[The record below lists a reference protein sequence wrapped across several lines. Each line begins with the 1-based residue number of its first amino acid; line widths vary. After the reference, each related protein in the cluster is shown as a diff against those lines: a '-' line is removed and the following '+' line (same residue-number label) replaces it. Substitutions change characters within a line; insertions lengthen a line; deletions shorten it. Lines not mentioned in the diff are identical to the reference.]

1 MAFRVDFSVRCCTF
15 IRAPV
20 AVVHVEMPAHRLEVA
35 MPEPTDIDRSRD
47 GVVTARRRLGRVPTL
62 ALALLVPLAA
72 LATVAVTLLVTDD
85 PTTSAAAAPGTHA
98 SGTAIAI
105 ENFRFSPDPITV
117 KAGTTVT
124 VTNRDGTVHTLTA
137 DDGGFDTGDLDGGAT
152 ATITLA
158 APGTHRYFC
167 DVHNYMTGT
176 IEVR

>member
-1 MAFRVDFSVRCCTF
+1 MAFRADFSFRCGSF
-15 IRAPV
+15 IRSSV
-20 AVVHVEMPAHRLEVA
+20 AVVHVETPADRLEAAV
-35 MPEPTDIDRSRD
+35 PLPTDIDR
-47 GVVTARRRLGRVPTL
+47 TPRRRLRRVPTL

-72 LATVAVTLLVTDD
+72 LATVAVTLNVTDD
-85 PTTSAAAAPGTHA
+85 PTTSAAASPGTGA

-117 KAGTTVT
+117 EAGTTVT

-137 DDGGFDTGDLDGGAT
+137 DDGGFDTGDLGGGAS
-152 ATITLA
+152 ATIRIAT
-158 APGTHRYFC
+158 PGTHRYFC

>member
-1 MAFRVDFSVRCCTF
+1 
-15 IRAPV
+15 
-20 AVVHVEMPAHRLEVA
+20 
-35 MPEPTDIDRSRD
+35 
-47 GVVTARRRLGRVPTL
+47 VTARRRLGRVPTL

-85 PTTSAAAAPGTHA
+85 PTTSAAAAPGTRA

-105 ENFRFSPDPITV
+105 EDFRFSPDPIAV

-137 DDGGFDTGDLDGGAT
+137 DDGGFDTGNLDGGAS
-152 ATITLA
+152 ATITLTT
-158 APGTHRYFC
+158 PGTYRYFC